1 MDRLGA
7 TITGRARAALGGGA
21 FLGVVLMALPVAAE
35 ALVATRLVRATEVLA
50 AEDITRS
57 AAQVPGAATDP
68 VQVLGLEARVAL
80 YPGRPVL
87 LSDLAPAAVVER
99 TQPVRL
105 VYRQGALLIMAEG
118 RALERGALGAPLR
131 AMNLTSRS
139 TVTGTVTS
147 DGTVEVFGNR

>member
-21 FLGVVLMALPVAAE
+21 FLGVLLMALPVAAE

-68 VQVLGLEARVAL
+68 MQVLGLEARVAL

-87 LSDLAPAAVVER
+87 LSDLAPAAVV
-99 TQPVRL
+99 
-105 VYRQGALLIMAEG
+105 
-118 RALERGALGAPLR
+118 
-131 AMNLTSRS
+131 
-139 TVTGTVTS
+139 
-147 DGTVEVFGNR
+147 